1 MHKFIF
7 PLLLLISICGFTQ
20 NTTGKHKFA
29 QNKKSVVVKDS
40 TKVRKNHELNP
51 LTSSLL
57 STFIPGAGQIYN
69 RKYWKAPI
77 VWGGALAFYY
87 SYDFFSKQ
95 HEFWHQ
101 ILIYKDRYNSNE
113 YIIPFVEKYE
123 RGFTNLSA
131 KEVSELPKDEIQSYN
146 DFAKTRKHQV
156 IIGASVF
163 YLFQIVDATVDAHFS
178 EFDVSENLSLKLAPA
193 TFQNTPYAQGVKL
206 SFSF

>member
-29 QNKKSVVVKDS
+29 QKKKSVVVKDS

-123 RGFTNLSA
+123 SQGISFGERFS
-131 KEVSELPKDEIQSYN
+131 KPLPSIS
-146 DFAKTRKHQV
+146 
-156 IIGASVF
+156 
-163 YLFQIVDATVDAHFS
+163 FS
-178 EFDVSENLSLKLAPA
+178 EMSGKSACAANGPLRASTISK
-193 TFQNTPYAQGVKL
+193 
-206 SFSF
+206 